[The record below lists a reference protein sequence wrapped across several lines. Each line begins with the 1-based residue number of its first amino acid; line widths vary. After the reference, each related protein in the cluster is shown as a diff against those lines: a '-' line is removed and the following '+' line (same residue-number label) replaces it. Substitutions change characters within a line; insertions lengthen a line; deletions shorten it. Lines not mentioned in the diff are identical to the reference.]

1 MISFNYLR
9 NAKFP
14 SEKIHVAISGAN
26 GALGQAL
33 LRHFY
38 HAGACVI
45 GLTTSSNIKLLDSSN
60 NVIPIK
66 WIVWKC
72 GEEQKLAPLLQEI
85 DLLIIN
91 HGVNN
96 YQKSCSDT
104 VNTFININ
112 AISPLRL
119 LNLGIKQLDYYQE
132 IWINTSEAEIQPAFS
147 PLYEISK
154 RLIGQLTSFHRY
166 SIYTS
171 QGLRIR
177 KLILG
182 PFKST
187 LNPIGIMTPDFVAGQ
202 IIYQAQMGI
211 GLIIV
216 TPNPLT
222 YILAP
227 IVEFIRWLYCKCLTE
242 RLRI

>member
-1 MISFNYLR
+1 VISVNYLG

-38 HAGACVI
+38 YSGASVI
-45 GLTTSSNIKLLDSSN
+45 GLTTNSNIKLLDSRN

-66 WIVWKC
+66 WVVWKC

-104 VNTFININ
+104 VNTFMNVN

-119 LNLGIKQLDYYQE
+119 LNLGIKQLGYYKE
-132 IWINTSEAEIQPAFS
+132 IWINTSEAEVQPAFS

-166 SIYTS
+166 SIRAS
-171 QGLRIR
+171 EGLRVR

-187 LNPIGIMTPDFVAGQ
+187 LNPVGIMTPDFVARQ
-202 IIYQAQMGI
+202 IVHQAQMGI

-222 YILAP
+222 YILVP
-227 IVEFIRWLYCKCLTE
+227 IVEFTRWLYFKCLTE
-242 RLRI
+242 RLCI